1 MTLPVAS
8 LAALLLAAVFFDL
21 RSFRIPNA
29 IVFGGT
35 ALALLLHALLPA
47 GIGTLDSLAGLAVGL
62 AGFLPLYL
70 LRAIGAGDVKLMAM
84 AGAFLG
90 PRGAFAAIVLGFAA
104 GALLALLFAL
114 KGGVLRKTV
123 LNLRLMAYSALSA
136 QAGTAGPQFDP
147 RADTAA
153 RIPYSLAIA
162 LGCAGWL
169 ALRQDWQ

>member
-1 MTLPVAS
+1 MTLLTAT
-8 LAALLLAAVFFDL
+8 LATLLLGATLCDL

-29 IVFGGT
+29 IVFAGT
-35 ALALLLHALLPA
+35 ALALALHASLPA
-47 GIGTLDSLAGLAVGL
+47 GIGTLASLAGLAVGL

-90 PRGAFAAIVLGFAA
+90 PRGAFAAIVLSFAA
-104 GALLALLFAL
+104 GALLALVFTL
-114 KGGVLRKTV
+114 KGGVLRKAL

-136 QAGTAGPQFDP
+136 QAGAAGPQFDP

-169 ALRQDWQ
+169 ALRQD